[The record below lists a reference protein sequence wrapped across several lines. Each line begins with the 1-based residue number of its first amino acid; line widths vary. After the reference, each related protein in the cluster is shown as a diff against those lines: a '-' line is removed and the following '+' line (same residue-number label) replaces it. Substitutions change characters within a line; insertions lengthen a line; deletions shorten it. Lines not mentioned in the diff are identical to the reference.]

1 MSEVLQWS
9 GAVVV
14 LIAFGLSQWGRW
26 SVMSYRY
33 LLANFLGGWALALAA
48 LLSHQWGFVL
58 LEGIWGLVAGRTL
71 ALRLTGRAL
80 RSAS

>member
-14 LIAFGLSQWGRW
+14 LVAFGCSQWGRW
-26 SVMSYRY
+26 SVVSYRY
-33 LLANFLGGWALALAA
+33 LVANFLGGFALAAAA

-58 LEGIWGLVAGRTL
+58 LEGIWGLVAGRSL
-71 ALRLTGRAL
+71 VLRVSGHGLRA
-80 RSAS
+80 AP

>member
-14 LIAFGLSQWGRW
+14 LAAFGCSQWGRW
-26 SVMSYRY
+26 PVVSYRY
-33 LLANFLGGWALALAA
+33 LISNFLGGFALAAAA

-58 LEGIWGLVAGRTL
+58 LEGIWGLVAGRGL
-71 ALRLTGRAL
+71 ALRVSGREL
-80 RSAS
+80 RSAP